1 MSITNIF
8 YQVKTQLYRNQILR
22 NLNILSVHL
31 PTIALGD
38 IVLTSAAEH
47 GGGQEISWSVGTP
60 GAAHQEEVIFVSAA
74 EQQ

>member
-1 MSITNIF
+1 MYLRRS
-8 YQVKTQLYRNQILR
+8 QIS
-22 NLNILSVHL
+22 LNILSVHL

-47 GGGQEISWSVGTP
+47 GGGGQEISWSVGTP

>member
-8 YQVKTQLYRNQILR
+8 YRVKTYLRRSQIS
-22 NLNILSVHL
+22 LNIPSVHL

-47 GGGQEISWSVGTP
+47 GGGGQEISWSVGTP

>member
-8 YQVKTQLYRNQILR
+8 YRVKTYLRRSQIL
-22 NLNILSVHL
+22 LNIPSVHL

-47 GGGQEISWSVGTP
+47 GGGGQEISWSVGTP

>member
-1 MSITNIF
+1 MSIKNIF
-8 YQVKTQLYRNQILR
+8 YRVKTYLRRSQIS
-22 NLNILSVHL
+22 LNIPSVHL

>member
-8 YQVKTQLYRNQILR
+8 YRVKTYLRRSQIS
-22 NLNILSVHL
+22 LNILSVHL

-47 GGGQEISWSVGTP
+47 GGGGQEISWSVGTP

>member
-8 YQVKTQLYRNQILR
+8 YRVTTYLRRSQIS
-22 NLNILSVHL
+22 LNIPSVHL

-47 GGGQEISWSVGTP
+47 GGGGQEISWSVGTP

>member
-8 YQVKTQLYRNQILR
+8 YRVKTYLRRSQIS
-22 NLNILSVHL
+22 LNIPSVHL

>member
-8 YQVKTQLYRNQILR
+8 YRVTTYLRRSQIS
-22 NLNILSVHL
+22 LNIPSVHL